1 VQAAP
6 QRKGAAARVDLIA
19 PAGCG
24 PARAPP
30 WSRAMIGKLRVAA
43 LCALMLTAQACGKR
57 PEADASGAVQGLLAA
72 AQAGDAPRF
81 EALIDRPVL
90 RADLR
95 GQMIA
100 VARANGLD
108 VGGPSDLAL
117 DRMIGPQALKL
128 VRAGDQAPLAAPP
141 AESQVA
147 ALLKPLD
154 KTRVC
159 LHDLTPQQKCLM
171 TFAREP
177 AGWRL
182 VGMPAGDLTI
192 EIAPEPA
199 KKG

>member
-1 VQAAP
+1 VQ
-6 QRKGAAARVDLIA
+6 D
-19 PAGCG
+19 
-24 PARAPP
+24 
-30 WSRAMIGKLRVAA
+30 
-43 LCALMLTAQACGKR
+43 
-57 PEADASGAVQGLLAA
+57 LLAA
-72 AQAGDAPRF
+72 VEAGDAARF
-81 EALIDRPVL
+81 EALIDRPAL

-108 VGGPSDLAL
+108 VGGPSDQAL

-128 VRAGDQAPLAAPP
+128 VSAGDQAPLAAPP
-141 AESQVA
+141 SKAQVA
-147 ALLKPLD
+147 ALLKPID

-159 LHDLTPQQKCLM
+159 LHDLTPQQTCRLA
-171 TFAREP
+171 FAREP

-192 EIAPEPA
+192 QIAPEPA